1 MPHKLHGVLPPMTT
15 PFNSDGEIEVP
26 AIRQQVRFLLGQGA
40 HGLVPGGST
49 GEGHTF
55 ETDELRRVI
64 ATVMEEAAGKVPV
77 VAGVIVDSTRQAI
90 NKVRAIEDLGV
101 AALQVTP
108 VHYLFRP
115 DDDHMLQHFR
125 AITEQTGVPIII
137 YNVIPWSYLSPALLV
152 RIMNEVPGVIG
163 VKQSAGDLKLL
174 ADLLIM
180 APKDKLIFGAID
192 ALLYPSF
199 ALGAHGAISALLSAV
214 PGTVVQLWN
223 AVAAGDH
230 ARARSIHEK
239 LLVLWN
245 AVFAPNM
252 CSCIKYVQELQGCPG
267 FLPRAPMPPASSE
280 QKAAIRSA
288 LKALGADTAKA
299 A

>member
-1 MPHKLHGVLPPMTT
+1 LPRLRAAFCQAGANRARGHCKRARGGPCHLHLAILVCSVLRTKGPGSEPGVIMPHKLHGVLPPMTT
-15 PFNSDGEIEVP
+15 PFNSDGEIEVS

-90 NKVRAIEDLGV
+90 NKVRAIEDLGI

-125 AITEQTGVPIII
+125 AITEQTGVPIIV
-137 YNVIPWSYLSPALLV
+137 YNVIPWSYLSPELLV
-152 RIMNEVPGVIG
+152 RILNEVPGVIG

-180 APKDKLIFGAID
+180 APKDK
-192 ALLYPSF
+192 
-199 ALGAHGAISALLSAV
+199 
-214 PGTVVQLWN
+214 
-223 AVAAGDH
+223 
-230 ARARSIHEK
+230 
-239 LLVLWN
+239 
-245 AVFAPNM
+245 
-252 CSCIKYVQELQGCPG
+252 
-267 FLPRAPMPPASSE
+267 
-280 QKAAIRSA
+280 
-288 LKALGADTAKA
+288 
-299 A
+299 